1 MEARDARAGGIE
13 RQGPDGLRMRLKR
26 PDAAAE
32 ARGAIAR
39 LRADLDPPL
48 METLRLLVTEL
59 VTNSVRHTDCQA
71 FTLRIA
77 VGKSAVL
84 TEVADDGPTFDPE
97 PYEDEDGR
105 SSAPDTG
112 WGLFL
117 VRARPRLGREG
128 RGPLEARLV
137 RAGPRLERQLR
148 VVRLRHLLPEQSAEA
163 LRGGRGV
170 VAAVVVERH
179 VHSRQA
185 PVRGRRFPRAP
196 RPCTARRSARRPIF
210 P

>member
-1 MEARDARAGGIE
+1 VGGIE
-13 RQGPDGLRMRLKR
+13 RQGPDGLRMRLGSG

-32 ARGAIAR
+32 ARRAIAR

-84 TEVADDGPTFDPE
+84 TEVTDDGAPLDLALFE
-97 PYEDEDGR
+97 GEDSCAAD
-105 SSAPDTG
+105 PDTG

-117 VRARPRLGREG
+117 VQRLARDWGVKEEGSSKRVWFELARA
-128 RGPLEARLV
+128 
-137 RAGPRLERQLR
+137 
-148 VVRLRHLLPEQSAEA
+148 
-163 LRGGRGV
+163 
-170 VAAVVVERH
+170 
-179 VHSRQA
+179 
-185 PVRGRRFPRAP
+185 
-196 RPCTARRSARRPIF
+196 
-210 P
+210 